1 MCAVGSIR
9 CWRYATCG
17 QMPLVRSSPLPTG
30 PRHRHPDAFGPTT
43 GTIPRHRTASA
54 LSSVLR
60 RTATAHPAHAPRIPA
75 GTARPN
81 PGRLQRTRAPTSTGQ
96 LIAWHRWGL
105 GRHRRRP
112 PWRSTDDHVGV
123 VGAPPGSWRTS
134 GRPLHPHSPRP
145 TDLGERRQS
154 PARGAS
160 AHQRSGVL
168 RGMPL
173 ASACR
178 PWATS
183 FVGVRNAVGSQ
194 ADHPHAAP
202 STAPFP
208 AVDPSAPM
216 NGFQAGR
223 SLLSSP
229 PAEEPAW

>member
-1 MCAVGSIR
+1 
-9 CWRYATCG
+9 
-17 QMPLVRSSPLPTG
+17 
-30 PRHRHPDAFGPTT
+30 
-43 GTIPRHRTASA
+43 
-54 LSSVLR
+54 
-60 RTATAHPAHAPRIPA
+60 
-75 GTARPN
+75 
-81 PGRLQRTRAPTSTGQ
+81 
-96 LIAWHRWGL
+96 
-105 GRHRRRP
+105 
-112 PWRSTDDHVGV
+112 
-123 VGAPPGSWRTS
+123 
-134 GRPLHPHSPRP
+134 
-145 TDLGERRQS
+145 
-154 PARGAS
+154 
-160 AHQRSGVL
+160 
-168 RGMPL
+168 MPL